1 MLKTERLI
9 LAPFDMKYL
18 QDYFNGFNEEITKF
32 QWPDPF
38 ENIDDARNMLQKFL
52 SEMKQA
58 LSYYI
63 SLKMITK
70 SLNRNQSD

>member
-9 LAPFDMKYL
+9 LVPFDMKHL

-38 ENIDDARNMLQKFL
+38 ANMNFSMKRI

-58 LSYYI
+58 LSCCI

-70 SLNRNQSD
+70 SLNSSQND